1 MTSPAP
7 PSSKRASSAGV
18 PPKAVPPLDTAQARR
33 LQRYLLLANLLDQ
46 AFRVPGTKWRFGLD
60 GLFGLIPGAGDIAT
74 ALMGGY
80 GVFTAYQ
87 LGAPA
92 SIQLRMLLNLTVDA
106 AVGTIPVL
114 GDLFDFAFK
123 AHVRN
128 SRLLEDWLAQPK
140 RTRRSS
146 AFVMLAVLVT
156 LLAVVVG
163 TVWLAVILAIALY
176 RLVGGTGA

>member
-1 MTSPAP
+1 MSSPAA
-7 PSSKRASSAGV
+7 PSSKRSSPPGIPPQGV
-18 PPKAVPPLDTAQARR
+18 PPLNPAHEHR
-33 LQRYLLLANLLDQ
+33 LQRYLLLVNLLDQ

-60 GLFGLIPGAGDIAT
+60 ALLGLIPGAGDIAT

-80 GVFTAYQ
+80 GVVTAYQ

-92 SIQLRMLLNLTVDA
+92 SIQLRMLLNLTLDA

-128 SRLLEDWLAQPK
+128 SRLLAGWLNQPH

-146 AFVMLAVLVT
+146 AFVLVAVLAT
-156 LLAVVVG
+156 LLAFVVG
-163 TVWLAVILAIALY
+163 AVWLAVIVASALF
-176 RLVGGTGA
+176 RLISGAWA